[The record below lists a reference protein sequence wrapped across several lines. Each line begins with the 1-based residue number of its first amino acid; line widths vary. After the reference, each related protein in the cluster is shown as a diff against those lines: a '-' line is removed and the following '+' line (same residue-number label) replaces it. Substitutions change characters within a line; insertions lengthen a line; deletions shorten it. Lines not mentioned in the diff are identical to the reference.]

1 MVLRLCFGLRGILFC
16 TLLLVEHISSLVI
29 LIEGDG
35 FGGFSFFLFTFNV
48 DMQALVTLLT
58 SLQILA
64 FSLFWEAS
72 CILYSFHDGAVLV
85 NRENMYGV
93 WMQVL
98 TNWSLSQVLSAWCLA
113 EDGVI

>member
-1 MVLRLCFGLRGILFC
+1 MGALLSVFFFLQKRWGCAHNWVVLRLCFGLRGILFC

-64 FSLFWEAS
+64 FSLF
-72 CILYSFHDGAVLV
+72 
-85 NRENMYGV
+85 
-93 WMQVL
+93 
-98 TNWSLSQVLSAWCLA
+98 
-113 EDGVI
+113 